1 MSSEDYVCVNPN
13 SKSSYKETILERG
26 KEFGLNLIT
35 MDELLAKSKAK
46 AESFGVIPTPKPT
59 TDEVVHVIEWRDGTL
74 LDTIKK
80 TAK

>member
-1 MSSEDYVCVNPN
+1 
-13 SKSSYKETILERG
+13 
-26 KEFGLNLIT
+26 
-35 MDELLAKSKAK
+35 MDELRAKSKAK